1 MTTIL
6 QNKLD
11 AKFTAWIIK
20 YISPNFI
27 DGIYLVWFTDNDA
40 ESTDKLLTF
49 ENGKIFSSKNIENI
63 ELEIINKKNEIE
75 NYERIISWLNEEIN
89 KDSTEDNFYDIKF
102 LLDQIEQNNF
112 SIDVIELFTNYI
124 NLFGDYARQDE
135 KNNFLL
141 TFESQSSIQKLWN
154 YYYEAIFWPRFN
166 NKKEFEN
173 SKPASLE
180 IDKSEL
186 HLQLSEIIN
195 EFDNQIQMSSI
206 Y

>member
-6 QNKLD
+6 QKNLD
-11 AKFTAWIIK
+11 EKFTAWIIK
-20 YISPNFI
+20 YISPNFV

-49 ENGKIFSSKNIENI
+49 ENGKIFSSTKIEHI
-63 ELEIINKKNEIE
+63 KQEVFAKKNVIE

-89 KDSTEDNFYDIKF
+89 NDSIEDNFYDIKF

-112 SIDVIELFTNYI
+112 PIDVIELFTNYI

-141 TFESQSSIQKLWN
+141 MFERQSLIQKLWN

-166 NKKEFEN
+166 NKKEFEK
-173 SKPASLE
+173 SKPAPLE

-195 EFDNQIQMSSI
+195 EFDSHIQTPNF
-206 Y
+206 

>member
-11 AKFTAWIIK
+11 EKFTAWIIK
-20 YISPNFI
+20 YISPNFV

-49 ENGKIFSSKNIENI
+49 ENGKIFSSRKIENI
-63 ELEIINKKNEIE
+63 KQEILAKKSEIE
-75 NYERIISWLNEEIN
+75 NYQRIISWQNDEIN
-89 KDSTEDNFYDIKF
+89 NESTEDNLYDIKF
-102 LLDQIEQNNF
+102 LLNQIEQNNF
-112 SIDVIELFTNYI
+112 STDVIELFTNYI

-141 TFESQSSIQKLWN
+141 KLENQSSIHKVWN
-154 YYYEAIFWPRFN
+154 YYYDVIFWPRFY

-173 SKPASLE
+173 SKPAPLE
-180 IDKSEL
+180 IDKTEL
-186 HLQLSEIIN
+186 HLQLSQIIS
-195 EFDNQIQMSSI
+195 EFDNQIQISNL
-206 Y
+206 

>member
-1 MTTIL
+1 MTTVL

-11 AKFTAWIIK
+11 EKFTAWIIK
-20 YISPNFI
+20 YISPNFV
-27 DGIYLVWFTDNDA
+27 DEIYLVWFTDNDA

-63 ELEIINKKNEIE
+63 ELEIKNKKNEIE

-89 KDSTEDNFYDIKF
+89 NDSTEDNFYDIKF

-141 TFESQSSIQKLWN
+141 TFESQFSIQKLWN

-173 SKPASLE
+173 SKPAPLE
-180 IDKSEL
+180 IDKTEL
-186 HLQLSEIIN
+186 YSQLSQIISK
-195 EFDNQIQMSSI
+195 FDNQIQI
-206 Y
+206 PNL

>member
-1 MTTIL
+1 MVKFSHQQKLNIL
-6 QNKLD
+6 SK
-11 AKFTAWIIK
+11 KF
-20 YISPNFI
+20 S
-27 DGIYLVWFTDNDA
+27 L
-40 ESTDKLLTF
+40 
-49 ENGKIFSSKNIENI
+49 
-63 ELEIINKKNEIE
+63 KKNVIE

-89 KDSTEDNFYDIKF
+89 NDSIEDNFYDIKF

-112 SIDVIELFTNYI
+112 PIDVIELFTNYI

-141 TFESQSSIQKLWN
+141 MFERQSLIQKLWN

-166 NKKEFEN
+166 NKKDFEN

-195 EFDNQIQMSSI
+195 EFDSHIQIANF
-206 Y
+206 

>member
-11 AKFTAWIIK
+11 EKFTAWIIK

-63 ELEIINKKNEIE
+63 KLEIKNEKNEIE

-112 SIDVIELFTNYI
+112 PIDVIELFTNYI

-135 KNNFLL
+135 KNNF
-141 TFESQSSIQKLWN
+141 F
-154 YYYEAIFWPRFN
+154 
-166 NKKEFEN
+166 
-173 SKPASLE
+173 
-180 IDKSEL
+180 
-186 HLQLSEIIN
+186 IN
-195 EFDNQIQMSSI
+195 V
-206 Y
+206 

>member
-1 MTTIL
+1 MV
-6 QNKLD
+6 
-11 AKFTAWIIK
+11 KF
-20 YISPNFI
+20 SHQ
-27 DGIYLVWFTDNDA
+27 
-40 ESTDKLLTF
+40 
-49 ENGKIFSSKNIENI
+49 KNIENI
-63 ELEIINKKNEIE
+63 KLEIKNEKNEIE

-154 YYYEAIFWPRFN
+154 YYYEAIFLPRFN

-173 SKPASLE
+173 SKPAYLE

-195 EFDNQIQMSSI
+195 EFDSQIQVSSI

>member
-6 QNKLD
+6 QNNLD
-11 AKFTAWIIK
+11 EKFTAWIIK
-20 YISPNFI
+20 YISPNFV
-27 DGIYLVWFTDNDA
+27 DGIYLVWFTDNNA

-49 ENGKIFSSKNIENI
+49 ENGKIFSSTKIEHI
-63 ELEIINKKNEIE
+63 KQEVFAKKNEIE

-89 KDSTEDNFYDIKF
+89 NDSIEDNFYDIKF
-102 LLDQIEQNNF
+102 FLDQIEQNNF
-112 SIDVIELFTNYI
+112 SIDIIELFTNYI

-141 TFESQSSIQKLWN
+141 MFERQSSIQKLWN

-166 NKKEFEN
+166 NKKEFEK
-173 SKPASLE
+173 SKPAPLE

-195 EFDNQIQMSSI
+195 EFDSHIQTPNF
-206 Y
+206 